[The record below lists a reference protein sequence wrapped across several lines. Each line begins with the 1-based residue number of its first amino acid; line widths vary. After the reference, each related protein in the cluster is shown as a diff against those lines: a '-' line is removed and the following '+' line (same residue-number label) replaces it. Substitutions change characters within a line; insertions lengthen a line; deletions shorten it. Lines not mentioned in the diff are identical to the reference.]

1 MSFLNIVSGLG
12 RLVSGAAGNGIGG
25 TLLKTAVAGFS
36 LFAINNTL
44 KKGQKTKTTISNTSE
59 AAKPSQPDVKNPG
72 RIDANSEN
80 RVPVVYGTAWVQGTI
95 TEAVMSSFNT
105 RMTFCYTLSEL
116 TGTKLSDGLPSA
128 FSLLAVETNDQTI
141 QFKTAGATAGFEALT
156 STDREGNVDKSIDG
170 LIRVWFFAGNS
181 TTPLAPVGY
190 TLGTTQNAY
199 DIVPN
204 WTTAHAMPD
213 LIFCIVQVDYSP
225 EKGLTTIPAFRFKI
239 ANTMTQPGDCLL
251 DYMTNTRYG
260 AGVAQAEIFD
270 E

>member
-1 MSFLNIVSGLG
+1 MSFLNIISGLG
-12 RLVSGAAGNGIGG
+12 NLVSGIAGSGIGG
-25 TLLKTAVAGFS
+25 TLLKTAIAGAS
-36 LFAINNTL
+36 LFALNNSI
-44 KKGQKTKTTISNTSE
+44 KKAQKTKTTISNTSK
-59 AAKPSQPDVKNPG
+59 AAEPSQPDVKNAG
-72 RIDANSEN
+72 KIDANSEN

-105 RMTFCYTLSEL
+105 RMTFCYTLSEK
-116 TGTKLSDGLPSA
+116 TGTKLSDGLAST
-128 FSLLAVETNDQTI
+128 FSLIAVETNDQTI
-141 QFKTAGATAGFEALT
+141 QFRTTGATAGFEALT
-156 STDREGNVDKSIDG
+156 STDREGNVDKSIEG

-181 TTPLAPVGY
+181 EQPQAPVGY
-190 TLGTTQNAY
+190 TLGTIQNAY

-204 WTTAHAMPD
+204 WNLAHQMND
-213 LIFCIVQVDYSP
+213 LIFCVVQVDYSP